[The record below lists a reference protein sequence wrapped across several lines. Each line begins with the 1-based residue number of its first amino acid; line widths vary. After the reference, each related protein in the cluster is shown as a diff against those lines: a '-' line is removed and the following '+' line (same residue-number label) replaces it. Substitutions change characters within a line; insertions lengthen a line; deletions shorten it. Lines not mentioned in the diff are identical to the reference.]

1 MWMSDSDPIKQQE
14 LEKMPLLE
22 YWHRLTKKME
32 ETEKAIATKRKQLR
46 ESVRTNSH

>member
-1 MWMSDSDPIKQQE
+1 MWISDSDPLKQQE

-32 ETEKAIATKRKQLR
+32 ETDKAIEAKRKEIR
-46 ESVRTNSH
+46 KRVRSNSH